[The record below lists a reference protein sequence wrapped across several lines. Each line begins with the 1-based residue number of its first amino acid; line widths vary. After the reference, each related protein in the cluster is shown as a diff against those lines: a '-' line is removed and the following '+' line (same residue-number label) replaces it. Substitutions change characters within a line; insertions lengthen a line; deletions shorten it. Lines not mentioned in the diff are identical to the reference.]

1 MEQLSF
7 PLSLLFLSVLPAV
20 WFPGREDKVKY
31 AEILLCSLLDKTRIH
46 AAEVH
51 GDAKVNHV

>member
-7 PLSLLFLSVLPAV
+7 PLSLLFLSVL
-20 WFPGREDKVKY
+20 PGREDKVKY

-46 AAEVH
+46 AAEVY